1 MRVLGIIPARYES
14 SRFPGKPLA
23 TIKGKPMIQ
32 RVYEQA
38 SQSRVLQKLVV
49 ATDDNRIIKVVEGF
63 GGKAILTKTDH
74 SSGTE
79 RCSEVVKGLEAE
91 GKTFDII
98 INIQGDEPYINPSQI
113 EEVSSCFL
121 DQSVSIATLIKRI
134 DSADELFSPHV
145 VKVVFDRF
153 ENALY
158 FSRHAVPYRQ
168 KVEESEWL
176 NGLVYFKHIGIY
188 AYKPEILKNIV
199 LLKTSV
205 LEQAESLEQLRWLEH
220 GFQIRVKETQY
231 ESHAVDTP
239 EDLSKFFNNG

>member
-98 INIQGDEPYINPSQI
+98 INIQGDEPYINPLQI

-158 FSRHAVPYRQ
+158 FSRHPVPYRQ

-220 GFQIRVKETQY
+220 GLQIRVKETQY

>member
-23 TIKGKPMIQ
+23 MIKGKPMIQ

-38 SQSRVLQKLVV
+38 SQSRVLQELVV
-49 ATDDNRIIKVVEGF
+49 ATDDIRIIKVVEGF
-63 GGKAILTKTDH
+63 GGKAILTRRDH

-79 RCSEVVKGLEAE
+79 RCSEVVEGLEAE

-158 FSRHAVPYRQ
+158 FSRHPVPYRQ

-188 AYKPEILKNIV
+188 AYKPEILKIIV

-239 EDLSKFFNNG
+239 GDLSKFFNNG